1 LVGIFD
7 TLSPWIEILLTILGF
22 ASAIYPVGRWAV
34 KAFNKRQDKFEATIK
49 EAIGAD
55 RKAITDVVESAKS
68 DIKEVKDNQ
77 DRLHNDVVRVDEK
90 VVNMDEK
97 MDKHMIWSTTVS
109 TKMQTQIENNTRRIA
124 RNDDR
129 IDNFYTGIRKDS
141 LPYTP
146 FKKTEAD
153 KDEEEKVE

>member
-90 VVNMDEK
+90 VGNMDDRL
-97 MDKHMIWSTTVS
+97 DKHMLWTTGI
-109 TKMQTQIENNTRRIA
+109 TNRMQTQIENNTRLIVK
-124 RNDDR
+124 NDDR
-129 IDNFYTGIRKDS
+129 IDNVYTR
-141 LPYTP
+141 LAVNPEPYTP